1 MDEKKQVEEIQALTP
16 AFPGNSHKKEKDKK
30 EGKKLDKIIKGS
42 VVSKKKPLGKRISE
56 TFGGANAGEVFH
68 YIMYDVVL
76 PATKSTIADMVSGGI
91 EMLLFGETKGR
102 RTTRDRG
109 KSYVSYD
116 KRFAAPARRDDRE
129 AIASRNRAR
138 MNFNDIILES
148 RGEAEEVLSALVDLV
163 ETYGLACV
171 SDLYDLVGVTSAF
184 TDEKWG
190 WTNLSAASVCRVREG
205 YLIDLP
211 KPVEVN

>member
-1 MDEKKQVEEIQALTP
+1 MDENKNVDDIRALSSE
-16 AFPGNSHKKEKDKK
+16 FPGNSHKKQKKEDKK
-30 EGKKLDKIIKGS
+30 VTKIIKGN

-56 TFGGANAGEVFH
+56 VFGGANSGEVFH
-68 YIMYDVVL
+68 YIMYDVIL

-102 RTTRDRG
+102 RTSRERG

-116 KRFAAPARRDDRE
+116 KRFSGSPRRDERE
-129 AIASRNRAR
+129 TVASRNRAR
-138 MNFNDIILES
+138 MNFNDIILDS

-171 SDLYDLVGVTSAF
+171 SDLYDLVGITSAF

-190 WTNLSAASVCRVREG
+190 WKNLSAATVCRVREG

-211 KPVEVN
+211 KPVEID